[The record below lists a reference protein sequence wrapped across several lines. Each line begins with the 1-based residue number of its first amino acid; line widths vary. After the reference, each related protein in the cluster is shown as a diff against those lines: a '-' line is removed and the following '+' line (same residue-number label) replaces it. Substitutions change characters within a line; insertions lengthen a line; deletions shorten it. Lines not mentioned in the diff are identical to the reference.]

1 MTRNISR
8 LLYALAATIF
18 LLGSLAHAA
27 VYFRKAGADIGA
39 SGLKLFMQTE
49 LKALWLCDST
59 TLFALA
65 IVFFY
70 LAARP
75 TGASRTLVS
84 LIALV
89 PAGTTL
95 LLYAFLGAFYAAHL
109 LLAAIAMILV
119 AAFFAP
125 QTEETP
131 SAMAR
136 SRV

>member
-1 MTRNISR
+1 MTRIVPR
-8 LLYALAATIF
+8 VLYATAATIF
-18 LLGSLAHAA
+18 AFGSLAHAA

-39 SGLKLFMQTE
+39 SSLAPFAQTE

-65 IVFFY
+65 IIFFC

-75 TGASRTLVS
+75 AGASRTLVS

-89 PAGTTL
+89 PAGTTF
-95 LLYAFLGAFYAAHL
+95 LLYVFLGAFYAAHL

-119 AAFFAP
+119 AAFLAP

-131 SAMAR
+131 SALAR